1 MSNQAACH
9 AVITRDKRMMF
20 GKTFTA
26 VRTAIASASV
36 VENNRQTESRK
47 VSDKLMTVVVY
58 I

>member
-9 AVITRDKRMMF
+9 AVITRNKRVMF

-26 VRTAIASASV
+26 VRTAVSSAPV
-36 VENNRQTESRK
+36 IENNRQSKRRN